1 MKSKLSIILVIIL
14 ISTFISACT
23 DTPEE
28 KSYYEIDP
36 VFEEDKKPE
45 SINLIGNNE
54 ESQEYFE
61 NELAMESLKDHKFYY
76 SDDTYHFVLYFN
88 QNITSAEVGNF
99 MSYLSNTF
107 ISMSPAAAIGVP
119 PYLFEFNL
127 DDDSIMKS
135 REKPYRNLSLRV
147 YIDDV
152 RAFRR
157 DYEFDDDLKLVST
170 SYWENTYTYYLF
182 LKMDTDI
189 VANFI
194 EENKSSGKDITIRKT
209 FKSDGVIMVKIE
221 SSEGFKEK
229 YIEEIKSKIEN
240 DLAPALEEES
250 MDIYSANYQYL
261 GIVLQFTQNN
271 NIEEEYVYYNGLEE
285 NKGWIDVDWMKHGF
299 LSQYSSNRNK

>member
-61 NELAMESLKDHKFYY
+61 NELAMESLKAHKFYY

-88 QNITSAEVGNF
+88 QNITSGEVGNF

-107 ISMSPAAAIGVP
+107 ISMSPATAIGVP

-170 SYWENTYTYYLF
+170 SYWENTYTDYPF

>member
-1 MKSKLSIILVIIL
+1 MKSKLSTILVIIL
-14 ISTFISACT
+14 ISTFITGCT

-28 KSYYEIDP
+28 KPYYEIDP
-36 VFEEDKKPE
+36 LFEEDKKPE

-54 ESQEYFE
+54 EAQEHFK
-61 NELAMESLKDHKFYY
+61 NELAMKSLKEHEFYY
-76 SDDTYHFVLYFN
+76 SEDTYHFVLYFN
-88 QNITSAEVGNF
+88 QNITSTEVGNF

-107 ISMSPAAAIGVP
+107 ISMSPAARIGIP
-119 PYLFEFNL
+119 PYLYEFNL

-135 REKPYRNLSLRV
+135 TDRPYRNLSLRV

-157 DYEFDDDLKLVST
+157 DYDFDEDLKLVST
-170 SYWENTYTYYLF
+170 SYWENTYTDYPF
-182 LKMDTDI
+182 LNMDTDI

-209 FKSDGVIMVKIE
+209 FKSDGVILVKIE
-221 SSEGFKEK
+221 SSDGFKEK
-229 YIEEIKSKIEN
+229 YIEEIKTKIEK
-240 DLAPALEEES
+240 DLAPALEKES

-261 GIVLQFTQNN
+261 GIVLLFTQNN

-285 NKGWIDVDWMKHGF
+285 NKAWIDLDWMKYGF

>member
-1 MKSKLSIILVIIL
+1 MKSKLSIILVIAL
-14 ISTFISACT
+14 ISTFITGCT

-28 KSYYEIDP
+28 KSYYKIDP
-36 VFEEDKKPE
+36 LFEEDKKPE

-61 NELAMESLKDHKFYY
+61 NELAMKSLKEHKFYY
-76 SDDTYHFVLYFN
+76 SDDTYHFVLYFD
-88 QNITSAEVGNF
+88 QNIASAEVGNF

-107 ISMSPAAAIGVP
+107 ISMSPAAPIGVP

-135 REKPYRNLSLRV
+135 TEKPYRNLSLRV

-157 DYEFDDDLKLVST
+157 DYEFDEDLKFVS
-170 SYWENTYTYYLF
+170 SNYWENTYTDYPF

-194 EENKSSGKDITIRKT
+194 EENKFSGKDITIRKT
-209 FKSDGVIMVKIE
+209 LKSDGVILVKIE
-221 SSEGFKEK
+221 SSAGFKET

-240 DLAPALEEES
+240 DLATELEKES

-271 NIEEEYVYYNGLEE
+271 YIEEEYIYYNGLEE
-285 NKGWIDVDWMKHGF
+285 NKGWIDVDWMKHEF
-299 LSQYSSNRNK
+299 LSRYSSNRNK